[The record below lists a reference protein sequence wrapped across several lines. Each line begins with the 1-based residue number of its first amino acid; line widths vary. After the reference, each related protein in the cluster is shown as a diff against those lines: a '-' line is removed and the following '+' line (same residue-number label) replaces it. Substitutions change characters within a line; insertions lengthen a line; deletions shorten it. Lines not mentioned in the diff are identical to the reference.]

1 MPMPSERAVDARNAA
16 SSKSELERSKIKEG
30 LAMLGGVVHG
40 GYQVPSGSPLVLL
53 VPSESL

>member
-40 GYQVPSGSPLVLL
+40 GYQVPSGSP
-53 VPSESL
+53 